1 MKAFIIYLPA
11 REHSVQHSAY
21 MLETLKSYGLDAYLH
36 EGVPGDVAVKLA
48 AKSKKTLYPYSIK
61 NRIIDDADLKRL
73 IRPKLYE
80 DFKKRYHYNIVER
93 QPIGEDHM
101 GKLSRPGVVGCFYS
115 HYALWEKCVELNE
128 PIMIFEDDVKFY
140 RGWNPIEFSGVL
152 ILSLGKSSFLTEP
165 NKTYLENP
173 TGIPRPLPWK
183 NFSMPGAS
191 GYALTPDAALGLIKF
206 YKPYWYPADNA
217 INQFITP
224 MYIHNYIMGR
234 NTLPEEGNIS
244 MTKSKDWSHAMETD
258 IVDDDYKE
266 LVITASTDPDSEI
279 DQ

>member
-1 MKAFIIYLPA
+1 MKAFIIYLPE

-21 MLETLKSYGLDAYLH
+21 MLETLKSYNVDAELF
-36 EGVPGDVAVKLA
+36 EGVPGDLAVKLA
-48 AKSKKTLYPYSIK
+48 AKSEKILYPYSIK
-61 NRIIDDADLKRL
+61 NRAIDDSDLEKL
-73 IRPKLYE
+73 IRPEMLE
-80 DFKKRYHYNIVER
+80 EFKERYHYQIIER
-93 QPIGEDHM
+93 QKIAEEHI

-115 HYALWEKCVELNE
+115 HYALWQKCVDLNE

-140 RGWNPIEFSGVL
+140 RGWNPITFDGVL

-165 NKTYLENP
+165 QKTYLENP
-173 TGIPRPLPWK
+173 TGIPRPMPWK

-191 GYALTPDAALGLIKF
+191 GYAITPNAALGLTKF

-217 INQFITP
+217 INQYITP

-234 NTLPEEGNIS
+234 NTLPDEGNIS
-244 MTKSKDWSHAMETD
+244 MTKSKSWSKILEEEID
-258 IVDDDYKE
+258 DDDYDE
-266 LVITASTDPDSEI
+266 FVITASTAK

>member
-93 QPIGEDHM
+93 QPIGEDHI

-140 RGWNPIEFSGVL
+140 RGWNPIEFNGVL
-152 ILSLGKSSFLTEP
+152 ILSLGKSSFLSEP

-173 TGIPRPLPWK
+173 TGIPRPMPWR

-234 NTLPEEGNIS
+234 NTLPEEGNVS
-244 MTKSKDWSHAMETD
+244 MTKSKDWSRAMETD
-258 IVDDDYKE
+258 IVDNDYKE

>member
-1 MKAFIIYLPA
+1 
-11 REHSVQHSAY
+11 
-21 MLETLKSYGLDAYLH
+21 MLRTLKSYGLDAYLH

-48 AKSKKTLYPYSIK
+48 AKAQKTLYPYSIK
-61 NRIIDDADLKRL
+61 NRTIDDADLKRL

-80 DFKKRYHYNIVER
+80 EFKQRYHYTIVER
-93 QPIGEDHM
+93 QLIGENHI

-115 HYALWEKCVELNE
+115 HYSLWEKCVQLGE

-140 RGWNPIEFSGVL
+140 RGWNPVAFDGVL
-152 ILSLGKSSFLTEP
+152 ILSLGKSSFLSEP
-165 NKTYLENP
+165 HKTYLEKP
-173 TGIPRPLPWK
+173 TGVPRAVPWK

-206 YKPYWYPADNA
+206 YRPYWYPADNA
-217 INQFITP
+217 INQYITP

-234 NTLPEEGNIS
+234 NTLPEEGNVS
-244 MTKSKDWSHAMETD
+244 MTKSKDWIQTMGTATNEN
-258 IVDDDYKE
+258 DYKE
-266 LVITASTDPDSEI
+266 LVITASTDPNSEI